1 MTEDM
6 ILVVLLVSTN
16 GPTLEAGRAV
26 FIIMH
31 PHRGLVH
38 VADLKLARSVLSLT
52 LLWLRQGDLLV
63 HAWLVL
69 LWLLGSFW
77 SQQLLFLQVVLFMLS
92 QEPFCFKPEEIQ

>member
-6 ILVVLLVSTN
+6 ILVVLLVSTDC
-16 GPTLEAGRAV
+16 PTLEAGRAV

-38 VADLKLARSVLSLT
+38 VPDLELAWSVLALAF
-52 LLWLRQGDLLV
+52 LWLLHRDLLV

-69 LWLLGSFW
+69 LWLLGSFR
-77 SQQLLFLQVVLFMLS
+77 SQQLLFL
-92 QEPFCFKPEEIQ
+92 